1 MNEQAQQ
8 AKFEGWALVEMM
20 GHQRE
25 VGYVTTE
32 VFGAACLFRV
42 DTPELPEREY
52 ELKHPEWV
60 VLDGGTTKYAPV
72 GAKVRRP
79 AVPAK
84 SRLVGP
90 PAIYAITPCTEE
102 TARRAIEELI
112 RRPVILLH
120 LPPEQPELTAAQE
133 EERDENWRCAECG
146 EGIAGC
152 DCEDEATDADAR
164 RCPECNET
172 SEACTC

>member
-1 MNEQAQQ
+1 MTEQQQ
-8 AKFEGWALVEMM
+8 AKFEGWAVVEMM

-42 DTPELPEREY
+42 DTPALPERDY
-52 ELKHPEWV
+52 ELKRPEWI
-60 VLDGGTTKYAPV
+60 LAQDGEQKYCPA
-72 GAKVRRP
+72 GSKVRRQ

-102 TARRAIEELI
+102 SAMRAIEELI
-112 RRPVILLH
+112 RRPVILLE
-120 LPPEQPELTAAQE
+120 LPPQQPQLAAAPEAAAEAAHDEGWTAQGSESDDDRPSLDGDDDPDAADE
-133 EERDENWRCAECG
+133 EEE
-146 EGIAGC
+146 
-152 DCEDEATDADAR
+152 EDGVYR
-164 RCPECNET
+164 
-172 SEACTC
+172 